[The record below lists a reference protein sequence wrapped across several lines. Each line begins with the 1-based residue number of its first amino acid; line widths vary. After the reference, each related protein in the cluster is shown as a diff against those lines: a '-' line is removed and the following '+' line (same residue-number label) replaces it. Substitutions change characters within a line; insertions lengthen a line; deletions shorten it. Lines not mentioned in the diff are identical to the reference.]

1 MEVQMADENETV
13 PVVKPSRDALRAAI
27 LGKEHKPAF
36 KIVRFFGADI
46 EVRQPQLGTILDAQ
60 DNPDRQAGILGLI
73 IERCFVPGTDDRVFE
88 PEDLD
93 TLRGKP
99 FGKDFTDINDAI
111 EELSGVNFQP
121 PKPGSNDTPLN

>member
-1 MEVQMADENETV
+1 MADITEV
-13 PVVKPSRDALRAAI
+13 AHPPKPTRDELRAAI

-36 KIVRFFGADI
+36 KIVKFFGADI

-60 DNPDRQAGILGLI
+60 DNPDRQAGILGMI
-73 IERCFVPGTDDRVFE
+73 IERCFVPGTNEKVFE

-93 TLRGKP
+93 VLRSKP

-111 EELSGVNFQP
+111 EELSGVNFQEQ
-121 PKPGSNDTPLN
+121 KPGSESTPAI